1 MAGPGIELRTLATL
15 VWSCTTELPRSISVD
30 TPYDHNDIA
39 PSTTVSLFEQEV
51 RMYRLHYCIV
61 HYGTQSIKWPYPPHL
76 GLFQHIKTYINF
88 FFKFVVFI
96 FIYNIYF
103 FNSLNNLNNTTTK
116 SFKSFKIHHIEQVFI
131 QTGMPQDTKV
141 TWFEI
146 FIKH

>member
-1 MAGPGIELRTLATL
+1 MYCSREEGIKILIKWKYMAGPGIELRTLATL
-15 VWSCTTELPRSISVD
+15 VWSCTTELPRLISVV

-39 PSTTVSLFEQEV
+39 PSTTVLTTVWIGSPDVQTPL
-51 RMYRLHYCIV
+51 LHHTLWYTVYKMALPTSSWAISAFKNI
-61 HYGTQSIKWPYPPHL
+61 HQ
-76 GLFQHIKTYINF
+76 F

-131 QTGMPQDTKV
+131 
-141 TWFEI
+141 
-146 FIKH
+146 